1 MNNKSRMDEI
11 EQMFQTKFI
20 TDYSKYNKAKKVG
33 IAKRILMHVRATDRA
48 ELNMDKYRRLY
59 NEMKEN
65 IEYAKEIEK
74 DIKTKNLTAE
84 QKENLLDKR
93 EVVMEEVSANDKKMA
108 NAVVRA
114 MKNQGYFGRARTEDF
129 IANSKRL
136 SKIKG
141 SKRLRLQ
148 KSVLLRIISKL
159 SPKSR
164 KAEKEFAKDIKKYVM
179 DSVDNLVGVDRN
191 ENLLHNPQ
199 MLENLNPRNVEKTI
213 ASQPDI
219 PNLEPVTFE
228 REAAPQPT
236 PSNPPQTPSDNS
248 NSGDFLSNFGK
259 MAKEKNDTKV
269 MLEKVLQ
276 EVSNLNKEVSQLKS
290 QVNQMQTQRE
300 VELPLGATN
309 PQPAP
314 QSSENAD
321 PYTMVQNFDQPGAT
335 NMEPANPV
343 VVNQNGRT
351 ADDSFEILNN
361 LFGVE
366 QSSEAKGAKK

>member
-1 MNNKSRMDEI
+1 MNNKSRMDQI

-33 IAKRILMHVRATDRA
+33 IAKRILMHVRAKDRA
-48 ELNMDKYRRLY
+48 KLNMDKYSRLY

-84 QKENLLDKR
+84 QKENLLDER

-136 SKIKG
+136 SRIKG

-164 KAEKEFAKDIKKYVM
+164 KAEKEFAKDIKNYVM
-179 DSVDNLVGVDRN
+179 DSVDNLVGADRN

-199 MLENLNPRNVEKTI
+199 MLENLNPRNVKRTV

-228 REAAPQPT
+228 PHPMPTQPT
-236 PSNPPQTPSDNS
+236 NTAPAPAVNKQ
-248 NSGDFLSNFGK
+248 NSGEFLSNLGK
-259 MAKEKNDTKV
+259 KSKEDKDMKK
-269 MLEKVLQ
+269 LLQ
-276 EVSNLNKEVSQLKS
+276 QMGEAISNLSKEVADLKAQVNQNQNNSNNIYSNSAQQNSANSAEVAFALGSTNPNSTNFDMPGASNMQPQNQQVAS
-290 QVNQMQTQRE
+290 QVNPETDPLADVMQMFGAQTS
-300 VELPLGATN
+300 GSKT
-309 PQPAP
+309 
-314 QSSENAD
+314 
-321 PYTMVQNFDQPGAT
+321 
-335 NMEPANPV
+335 
-343 VVNQNGRT
+343 
-351 ADDSFEILNN
+351 
-361 LFGVE
+361 
-366 QSSEAKGAKK
+366 AKK